1 MYDAPDA
8 FLREGPFKRATPSR
22 QFFISMALLNLG
34 SIEQWRILLPL
45 MEDRSDWYDKYSYTV
60 AEIRD
65 EFRHQVA
72 KYER

>member
-1 MYDAPDA
+1 M
-8 FLREGPFKRATPSR
+8 PSR
-22 QFFISMALLNLG
+22 DFFIRQSLINLARP
-34 SIEQWRILLPL
+34 EQWRALLPI
-45 MEDRSDWYDKYSYTV
+45 MEERREFYDKYSYTV